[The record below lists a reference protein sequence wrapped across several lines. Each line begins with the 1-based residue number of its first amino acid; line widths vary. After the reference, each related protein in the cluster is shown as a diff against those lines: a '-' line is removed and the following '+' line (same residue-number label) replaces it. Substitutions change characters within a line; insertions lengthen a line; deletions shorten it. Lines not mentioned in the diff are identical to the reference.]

1 MLIAMCITAWIHS
14 RAREKTR
21 VLAQPESSDCV
32 LAADRAKP
40 DQANPDEA
48 KPNRTS
54 SRLARVLVVALI
66 LLMPVIAF
74 GLFWL
79 LVTIQATF
87 WREHAGLSR
96 PWTWLIGYVLAE
108 SAFVASWYVFVFRRT
123 SNASDQAI

>member
-1 MLIAMCITAWIHS
+1 MLIAMCITAWIRS
-14 RAREKTR
+14 RTGKRTPL
-21 VLAQPESSDCV
+21 LAQPMNKIGV
-32 LAADRAKP
+32 LATDHARLDR
-40 DQANPDEA
+40 ANPDEA